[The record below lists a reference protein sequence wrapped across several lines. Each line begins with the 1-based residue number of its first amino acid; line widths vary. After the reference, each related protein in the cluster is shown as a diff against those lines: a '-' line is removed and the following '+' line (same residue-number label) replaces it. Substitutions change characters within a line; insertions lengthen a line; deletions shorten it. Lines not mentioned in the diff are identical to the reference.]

1 MKQKLT
7 DIAAWIQA
15 NGQQMDGIIVQGASI
30 DSRTVK
36 EGDLFIPFRGEQVN
50 GHKYVKQAIEKGAVA
65 SLWMID
71 EPNPPEQLPLIFVDD
86 PEFALQEIART
97 YRGLL
102 DCKVIGIT
110 GSNGKTSTKDLIA
123 SVLSP
128 YYNVRKTVGNYNN
141 ELGLPLTIL
150 SLDED
155 TEFAVLEM
163 GMSNFGE
170 ISFLSKLAR
179 PHYVVI
185 TNIGE
190 AHLQDLGSREG
201 IAKAKFEI
209 VDGLIPGGKLFYDG
223 DEVLL
228 KDFVSQTTGIDLF
241 SFGKDDQ
248 NALSYQSVQSVENG
262 SLFTTVG
269 ILEDEFM
276 IPVYGSHQVKNTLAA
291 ILLADQIGLS
301 VEDIQKALSK
311 ATLTD
316 MRMQPLLSE
325 SGVLFINDAYNSAP
339 TSLSA
344 ALDFMNETELR
355 SKKWVILGD
364 MLELGENEQKYHE
377 SFAGKLI
384 AMNLE
389 GVLLYGPLME
399 SLYNELQKRDAKMK
413 LVWSSDDFEPITDVI
428 HKFTDEKSIVLLKGS
443 RGLELENMLGIM
455 MGNVD
460 NI

>member
-7 DIAAWIQA
+7 EIADWIQVE
-15 NGQQMDGIIVQGASI
+15 GQHMEGIIVHGASI
-30 DSRTVK
+30 DSRTIK
-36 EGDLFIPFRGEQVN
+36 KGDLFIPFRGEQVN
-50 GHKYVKQAIEKGAVA
+50 GHKYVEQAIEKGAVA
-65 SLWMID
+65 SLWMKE
-71 EPNPPEQLPLIFVDD
+71 EPNPPEHLPLIFVDD

-102 DCKVIGIT
+102 GCKVIGIT

-128 YYNVRKTVGNYNN
+128 YFNVRKTVGNYNN
-141 ELGLPLTIL
+141 ELGMPLTIL
-150 SLDED
+150 SLDEE

-209 VDGLIPGGKLFYDG
+209 VDGLVPGGKLFYDG
-223 DEVLL
+223 DEILL
-228 KDFVSQTTGIDLF
+228 NEFISQTTGIELF
-241 SFGKDDQ
+241 SFGKDDRS
-248 NALSYQSVQSVENG
+248 ALSYQSVQSVENG

-269 ILEDEFM
+269 IIEDEFM
-276 IPVYGSHQVKNTLAA
+276 IPVYGSHQVQNTLAA
-291 ILLADQIGLS
+291 ILLANQIGIC

-316 MRMQPLLSE
+316 MRMQPLLSK

-344 ALDFMNETELR
+344 ALDFISETELR

-364 MLELGENEQKYHE
+364 MLELGENEKTYHE
-377 SFAGKLI
+377 SFAGQLI
-384 AMNLE
+384 NMNLE
-389 GVLLYGPLME
+389 GVLLYGELME
-399 SLYNELQKRDAKMK
+399 SLYKELQKCGAKMK
-413 LVWSSDDFEPITDVI
+413 LVWSKDDFEPITDAI
-428 HKFTDEKSIVLLKGS
+428 HKFTDKNSIVLLKGS
-443 RGLELENMLGIM
+443 RGLELENMMGIM
-455 MGNVD
+455 MGKVD
-460 NI
+460 KI